1 MVQHKHVLINAK
13 VLEPMRDPVEGC
25 SFLTQLVKAIDM
37 KVIQGPYSSYVDVPG
52 NRGLT
57 GIVMIETSHIAFHIW
72 DEQQPGLLQFD
83 LYTCG
88 ELKMEVVLMS
98 LRKGFNLASLE
109 YKLFDRAD
117 GFVLEQHGRL

>member
-25 SFLTQLVKAIDM
+25 SFLTKLVKAIEM
-37 KVIQGPYSSYVDVPG
+37 KVIQGPYSSYVNVPG

-72 DEQQPGLLQFD
+72 DEPRPGLLQFD

-98 LRKGFNLASLE
+98 LRKSFNLSSLE
-109 YKLFDRAD
+109 YKLFDRAN